1 VRARRTPETTVVF
14 RLDGGNED
22 NDLWVKR
29 GRQDGMPFVE
39 SVWELDDE
47 ERAAIAAGGT
57 VELRVYTE
65 ITPPVSL
72 AIGPSLDERNR
83 RDPHGRL
90 PKPKPD
96 GGRIHG

>member
-1 VRARRTPETTVVF
+1 VKPRRTPETTVVF
-14 RLDGGNED
+14 RLRGGNED

-29 GRQDGMPFVE
+29 GQQGGMTFVE

-57 VELRVYTE
+57 VELRVYAA

-72 AIGPSLDERNR
+72 AIGPSLEERQA
-83 RDPHGRL
+83 
-90 PKPKPD
+90 
-96 GGRIHG
+96 